1 MVHAVRAYPCPVC
14 GAEADLATGCPGCG
28 RGPDPVAA
36 EVVRLNAELGA
47 LSVEL
52 VRAREAYRSVE
63 VALWRTRRRRDLLAG
78 QVRAAAATAR
88 AAQAVQPVAAA
99 GPAAASGPAATPVR
113 PEASTR
119 VVQNILFALG
129 GLLVGAAA
137 IGFTVVAWPAM
148 GIAARA
154 AVLAGLTALVL
165 AVPVVAR
172 GRGLPATAETFA
184 ALGPLLVLL
193 DGYAVWAVDLFDV
206 ASWPRVRYV
215 ALVLGV
221 GALVAAGYR
230 RLTRLAAP
238 WFAGLL
244 LLQPVPPLLAYDAGA
259 GATGWTLA
267 FAALAVV
274 DLGLT
279 RTRDDGTLGLVR
291 RVVAW
296 LGYGSAVLLAG
307 LCALLALASIDGP
320 GAVAAGVPLL
330 VPSVLLTAGAVLTR
344 HPGFGA
350 VAAGLTVVALGIA
363 LLRAV
368 VDLGGP
374 ALVGAALVGAV
385 LAGAVVATTRLLP
398 ARVRPGAYAG
408 GMVLVGS
415 AATLA
420 GLMALATG
428 LATALRSLPPWRAD
442 LTAGTGPF
450 DWQAPVALPVA
461 VGALVPLLPSRG
473 RRPAALT
480 GAVLTVL
487 ALPTAVAL
495 PWWLPAVLSLGMA
508 AALALVAVGKT
519 RSGRAVG
526 ALAGAAAALA
536 GHALLVGL
544 ARPAAAA
551 GVLATTVL
559 LGVTVAATAA
569 RPGTPPPPA
578 AGDRGAAGP
587 VPAPPT
593 EAVRRVGGAA
603 LAVAVLATPAAVVVG
618 LLAVG
623 VPPWWQARAALAVT
637 VPLTAAVLL
646 RPRWMPAGYHPYA
659 SSALSA
665 VTLAVGLAPAL
676 PGVDEPSGVYAAG
689 TLPAAVALLAAG
701 RGRRPLDVRSAA
713 SPAEEGGA
721 PFRVVPLVS
730 AAVLLARVAVAVTP
744 AVGAVLVAPYAWLPR
759 IWSGTPAGVGLHPG
773 GWRPDVPAAVTLLLV
788 ATAAG
793 VLHRARHGTWRRAAV
808 PVASCLMV
816 TVPAGLAAVGA
827 PWPTVPATVFAGGL
841 TALLGAA
848 VSARVGRA
856 ARVGVPLGA
865 LLTGAGLAGLVP
877 TRAGTI
883 VGLAVLTAAGL
894 AVGVAGRRVTARIPG
909 WLAAVT
915 AAVLLAVAGPRAAD
929 QPLRYA
935 ALLVLAVAAATV
947 AGGVLL
953 RRMGTASGAARPV
966 REAGSPGDSAARTAE
981 SAGGAVPGAARRIE
995 GAAVE
1000 VAGHGAALVAVAL
1013 TAGAVRYTATVCLL
1027 WGVALGLRALR
1038 PTEPEQRRWAYVAG
1052 AGGAELFGVW
1062 LLLATAR
1069 VAPVEAYTL
1078 SAALVGLLVGGLAL
1092 RAWPTLSSWLGYG
1105 PGLGAALLPS
1115 LVSVLVADGQPLRR
1129 LLLGAG
1135 ALVTVLVGARWRRQ
1149 APVVL
1154 GGLVLAVLAV
1164 REVVA
1169 VWDLLP
1175 RWIFLAT
1182 GGCAL
1187 IGLAVTYERRRRD
1200 LRRLRAAVG
1209 RMS

>member
-1 MVHAVRAYPCPVC
+1 
-14 GAEADLATGCPGCG
+14 
-28 RGPDPVAA
+28 
-36 EVVRLNAELGA
+36 
-47 LSVEL
+47 
-52 VRAREAYRSVE
+52 
-63 VALWRTRRRRDLLAG
+63 
-78 QVRAAAATAR
+78 
-88 AAQAVQPVAAA
+88 
-99 GPAAASGPAATPVR
+99 
-113 PEASTR
+113 
-119 VVQNILFALG
+119 
-129 GLLVGAAA
+129 
-137 IGFTVVAWPAM
+137 
-148 GIAARA
+148 
-154 AVLAGLTALVL
+154 
-165 AVPVVAR
+165 
-172 GRGLPATAETFA
+172 
-184 ALGPLLVLL
+184 
-193 DGYAVWAVDLFDV
+193 
-206 ASWPRVRYV
+206 
-215 ALVLGV
+215 
-221 GALVAAGYR
+221 
-230 RLTRLAAP
+230 
-238 WFAGLL
+238 
-244 LLQPVPPLLAYDAGA
+244 
-259 GATGWTLA
+259 
-267 FAALAVV
+267 
-274 DLGLT
+274 
-279 RTRDDGTLGLVR
+279 
-291 RVVAW
+291 
-296 LGYGSAVLLAG
+296 
-307 LCALLALASIDGP
+307 
-320 GAVAAGVPLL
+320 
-330 VPSVLLTAGAVLTR
+330 
-344 HPGFGA
+344 
-350 VAAGLTVVALGIA
+350 
-363 LLRAV
+363 
-368 VDLGGP
+368 
-374 ALVGAALVGAV
+374 
-385 LAGAVVATTRLLP
+385 
-398 ARVRPGAYAG
+398 
-408 GMVLVGS
+408 
-415 AATLA
+415 
-420 GLMALATG
+420 
-428 LATALRSLPPWRAD
+428 
-442 LTAGTGPF
+442 
-450 DWQAPVALPVA
+450 
-461 VGALVPLLPSRG
+461 
-473 RRPAALT
+473 
-480 GAVLTVL
+480 
-487 ALPTAVAL
+487 
-495 PWWLPAVLSLGMA
+495 
-508 AALALVAVGKT
+508 
-519 RSGRAVG
+519 
-526 ALAGAAAALA
+526 
-536 GHALLVGL
+536 
-544 ARPAAAA
+544 
-551 GVLATTVL
+551 
-559 LGVTVAATAA
+559 
-569 RPGTPPPPA
+569 
-578 AGDRGAAGP
+578 
-587 VPAPPT
+587 
-593 EAVRRVGGAA
+593 
-603 LAVAVLATPAAVVVG
+603 
-618 LLAVG
+618 
-623 VPPWWQARAALAVT
+623 
-637 VPLTAAVLL
+637 
-646 RPRWMPAGYHPYA
+646 
-659 SSALSA
+659 
-665 VTLAVGLAPAL
+665 
-676 PGVDEPSGVYAAG
+676 
-689 TLPAAVALLAAG
+689 
-701 RGRRPLDVRSAA
+701 
-713 SPAEEGGA
+713 
-721 PFRVVPLVS
+721 
-730 AAVLLARVAVAVTP
+730 
-744 AVGAVLVAPYAWLPR
+744 
-759 IWSGTPAGVGLHPG
+759 
-773 GWRPDVPAAVTLLLV
+773 
-788 ATAAG
+788 
-793 VLHRARHGTWRRAAV
+793 
-808 PVASCLMV
+808 MV

-966 REAGSPGDSAARTAE
+966 GEAGSPGDSAARTAE